1 MEEVEGI
8 LVALLV
14 SVAVLGAAARAV
26 NIPYPIVLV
35 VGGLVLGFLPGMPDA
50 TLDPDLVLVIFL
62 PPLLYSAAFFANLHD
77 LRRDTRAITLQAV
90 GLVLA
95 TMCIVAVV
103 AEALIPGLPW
113 AAAFTLGAIVAPTD
127 PLAATAIARRMSVP
141 RRIVSIVEGE
151 SLINDGTA
159 LVAYRVAVTAA
170 WSALRRTSPR
180 SRSGRPA
187 GSSSAA
193 RWSGSPSGWPS
204 AG

>member
-1 MEEVEGI
+1 MEDVEAI
-8 LVALLV
+8 LIALLV

-35 VGGLVLGFLPGMPDA
+35 VGGLGLGFLPGMPDA
-50 TLDPDLVLVIFL
+50 TLEPDLVLVIFL

-77 LRRDTRAITLQAV
+77 LRRDMRAITLQAV

-95 TMCIVAVV
+95 TMCVVAVV
-103 AEALIPGLPW
+103 AHALIPDLPW

-127 PLAATAIARRMSVP
+127 PLAASEIARRMAVP

-159 LVAYRVAVTAA
+159 LVAYRVAVRRSAA
-170 WSALRRTSPR
+170 R

-193 RWSGSPSGWPS
+193 PRSASPSAWPP